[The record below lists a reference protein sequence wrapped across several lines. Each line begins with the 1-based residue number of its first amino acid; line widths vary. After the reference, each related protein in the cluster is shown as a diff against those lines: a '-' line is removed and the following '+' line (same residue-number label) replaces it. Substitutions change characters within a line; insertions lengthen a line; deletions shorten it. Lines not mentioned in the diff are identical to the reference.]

1 MAHIKELETISAW
14 VGRCQGGFD
23 GEGNNGKNLEEM
35 ETFELTETEQNFL

>member
-23 GEGNNGKNLEEM
+23 GEGNNEKNLEEM
-35 ETFELTETEQNFL
+35 ETFELTETEEDLL